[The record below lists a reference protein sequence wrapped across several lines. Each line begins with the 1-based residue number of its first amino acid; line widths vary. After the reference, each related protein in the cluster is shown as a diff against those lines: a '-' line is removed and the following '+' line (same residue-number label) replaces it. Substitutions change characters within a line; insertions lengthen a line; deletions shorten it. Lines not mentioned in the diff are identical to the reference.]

1 MRTINDL
8 RNKTAG
14 MYRIAYQNIAAVRR
28 NPLNLWVERA
38 SKRRE
43 KGGGP
48 ASGYCPALPQ
58 HPLPVNRDHLPALE
72 GLQEHIH
79 GAAPTTKERDQ
90 DVTAHGA
97 STLGV
102 HRPALIRTRC
112 SLTLGFAAAR
122 FTAKPSA
129 LWLAAGKV
137 KVRSRS
143 CQRHRHR
150 KRIQHRPGCTPPL
163 SVQVSATKHAL
174 QRALLPS
181 ARSVWPSC
189 LECDAFQSPVLK
201 L

>member
-102 HRPALIRTRC
+102 HRPALIRTKVLSHARLRRR
-112 SLTLGFAAAR
+112 SIHRQALGTLACRWQSEGEISVMPTTPPPQKNPTQTWLYAPPVGASVGDETRFAA
-122 FTAKPSA
+122 SSLA
-129 LWLAAGKV
+129 LCAFCLAF
-137 KVRSRS
+137 
-143 CQRHRHR
+143 
-150 KRIQHRPGCTPPL
+150 
-163 SVQVSATKHAL
+163 
-174 QRALLPS
+174 LP
-181 ARSVWPSC
+181 
-189 LECDAFQSPVLK
+189 
-201 L
+201 